1 MRCAVK
7 DQLLK
12 GTMILTI
19 AGFATRVIGFCYRI
33 FLAGEL
39 GEVNLG
45 IYQLIFPVYSICFT
59 IYAAGIQTAVSQLIS
74 HQPQKNHGQIIK
86 AGITLSLC
94 LAVILSFSLFSFRTV
109 IAHSFL
115 GADKTAPLLFVLA
128 FIFPFCGVTSTI
140 NGYFYGKN
148 NARIPAVSAPTK
160 AAPAGGMAV
169 ISTISSRRV
178 FAMAPIPAAVAASRT
193 GLLNIIENP
202 NTPQK
207 LVIRR
212 SKIQAPT
219 GKDIF
224 K

>member
-1 MRCAVK
+1 MQGH
-7 DQLLK
+7 D
-12 GTMILTI
+12 
-19 AGFATRVIGFCYRI
+19 
-33 FLAGEL
+33 
-39 GEVNLG
+39 
-45 IYQLIFPVYSICFT
+45 S
-59 IYAAGIQTAVSQLIS
+59 
-74 HQPQKNHGQIIK
+74 QIIK
-86 AGITLSLC
+86 PSVKIHTRNHYHNRWNSVREILGYPTL
-94 LAVILSFSLFSFRTV
+94 
-109 IAHSFL
+109 
-115 GADKTAPLLFVLA
+115 LL
-128 FIFPFCGVTSTI
+128 ISD
-140 NGYFYGKN
+140 
-148 NARIPAVSAPTK
+148 ARIPAVSAPTK

-224 K
+224 RKSTGYK